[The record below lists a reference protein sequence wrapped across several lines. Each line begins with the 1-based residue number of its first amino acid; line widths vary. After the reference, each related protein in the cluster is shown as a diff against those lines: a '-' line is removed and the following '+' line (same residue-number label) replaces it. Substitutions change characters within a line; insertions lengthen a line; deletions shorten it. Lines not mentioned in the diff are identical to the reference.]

1 MIELNQKACQELGLT
16 YWQLNNDDSNQAE
29 QPQINREEKELLRK
43 ILLAKA
49 VTLDKNQLEVKS
61 HGVVVVNLKTHQLIF
76 DDVRLT
82 DSQNIIHLSK
92 IADML
97 TFPEEKKLTWYKLK
111 GLDF

>member
-16 YWQLNNDDSNQAE
+16 YWQLNNDESNQVE
-29 QPQINREEKELLRK
+29 QARISLEEKELLRK

-49 VTLDKNQLEVKS
+49 VTLDENQLEIKS
-61 HGVVVVNLKTHQLIF
+61 NGVVIVNLKMYQLIF
-76 DDVRLT
+76 DDVRKA

-97 TFPEEKKLTWYKLK
+97 TSSEEKKLTWYKLK
-111 GLDF
+111 GLNL